1 MAASKPEIDGWF
13 DEGVKK
19 GATHMI
25 VVCDDFDYD
34 DYPKYV
40 MPGED
45 VREKSTNL
53 GNMQRLMEVY
63 NLSMDKA
70 AQMAQRRVFNY

>member
-1 MAASKPEIDGWF
+1 MTAKDEIERWY
-13 DEGVKK
+13 DEGVKI

-25 VVCDDFDYD
+25 VVCDTFDYD

-45 VREKSTNL
+45 VRKASIGL
-53 GNMQRLMEVY
+53 GEMQRLMEVY

-70 AQMAQRRVFNY
+70 TQMAEHRAFNY